1 MKTVKLNE
9 VEWGQVLDG
18 LACRVALYEETVAYY
33 EYGVSYG
40 HIAEVR
46 DADEARTI
54 LNYYREI
61 IGKIE
66 KQLGKAGYVETAEDL
81 RRNIS

>member
-1 MKTVKLNE
+1 MKTVELNE

-18 LACRVALYEETVAYY
+18 LNCRVALYEETVAYY
-33 EYGVSYG
+33 EYSVSYG

-46 DADEARTI
+46 DADEARSI

-61 IGKIE
+61 IRKIK
-66 KQLGKAGYVETAEDL
+66 KQLGKKGYVQTAEDL